1 MSQPSAPVQLNR
13 EEVEEQLAIL
23 WKLMAPEDRAYLQVI
38 VAAIVANGQP
48 IRITIGN
55 LKGGVNKTTTAVFL
69 ALLLAFTG
77 ENVLLVDGDGT
88 NNSCLLWKLGAGEH
102 WPTNLQVMAWGT
114 PDLAKRIKAME
125 GQFKHLVVDTGP
137 QHKGVLESALY
148 VSDTLLIPCQST
160 PMDTS
165 QLDPTFELA
174 ARIDAIKELASV
186 VMFARAKKPGGKDT
200 HLTRKSYAR
209 LAEKNRPVLPM
220 PLYDNGKYAEAFPIF
235 PREWV
240 QYPEVLAEIVTFAL
254 DLDEVPADPKKAA
267 GRDGGN

>member
-1 MSQPSAPVQLNR
+1 MSQSSAPVQLNR
-13 EEVEEQLAIL
+13 EEVEQQLAGL
-23 WKLMAPEDRAYLQVI
+23 WNLLTPEDRELLQVI
-38 VAAIVANGQP
+38 AAAVKANGEP

-77 ENVLLVDGDGT
+77 ENVLLVDGDAT
-88 NNSCLLWKLGAGEH
+88 NNSCLLWKLGAGEN
-102 WPTNLQVMAWGT
+102 WPVNLQVMPWGT

-148 VSDTLLIPCQST
+148 VTDTLLIPTQAT

-165 QLDPTFELA
+165 QLDETFALA
-174 ARIDAIKELASV
+174 EKIDAIKELATV

-200 HLTRKSYAR
+200 HLTRNSYAR
-209 LAEKNRPVLPM
+209 VEKKGYPVLSK
-220 PLYDNGKYAEAFPIF
+220 PLYDSGVYAEAFPVF
-235 PREWV
+235 PTDWV
-240 QYPEVLAEIVTFAL
+240 QYPSLLAELVAFAL
-254 DLDEVPADPKKAA
+254 DLDEVPTVGKK
-267 GRDGGN
+267 